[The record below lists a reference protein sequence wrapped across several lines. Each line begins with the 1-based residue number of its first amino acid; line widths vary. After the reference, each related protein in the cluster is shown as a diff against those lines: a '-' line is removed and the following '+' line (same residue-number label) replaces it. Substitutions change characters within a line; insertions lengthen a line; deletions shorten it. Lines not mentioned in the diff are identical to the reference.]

1 MIAWLEGTIIHKL
14 DHLCIV
20 NVAGVGYEV
29 ELLLVDSVQIPAV
42 GQSVRLHIAAIY
54 REDIQQLYGFLC
66 SDNKA
71 AFKTLLTANG
81 VGPKM
86 AQSILQYHGAQALSL
101 LVAQGNYQGLTRA
114 KGVGPK
120 LAKRLVI
127 DLKDKII
134 CKAQPDL
141 SMQSTHVIEMAT
153 EALMKLG
160 FNESRA
166 KAMLT
171 GAEGHTVEELVKQA
185 LQNA

>member
-1 MIAWLEGTIIHKL
+1 MVLARRWRKVFCSIMVHSLEF
-14 DHLCIV
+14 
-20 NVAGVGYEV
+20 AGCTGY
-29 ELLLVDSVQIPAV
+29 
-42 GQSVRLHIAAIY
+42 
-54 REDIQQLYGFLC
+54 
-66 SDNKA
+66 
-71 AFKTLLTANG
+71 
-81 VGPKM
+81 
-86 AQSILQYHGAQALSL
+86 
-101 LVAQGNYQGLTRA
+101 YQGLTRA

-127 DLKDKII
+127 DLKDKVI

-171 GAEGHTVEELVKQA
+171 GAEGMQSKSL
-185 LQNA
+185 